1 MSLWQIESESPL
13 SHRIFTASQPFFYA
27 FAPISLTALP
37 VNMIANFQQP
47 RPVATHPDYI
57 RIVGTAFLE
66 LPSAFFEP
74 PPPNV

>member
-1 MSLWQIESESPL
+1 MPIVP
-13 SHRIFTASQPFFYA
+13 PYFYGLPTVFYD

-47 RPVATHPDYI
+47 RPIATHPDYI

-66 LPSAFFEP
+66 LSSAFFEP
-74 PPPNV
+74 RPPNV